1 MLGGIVVIS
10 IGSALYL
17 PTRLG
22 AGPRDGLMLG
32 LHQKFGLSIRVARTI
47 VEVSVLVAGY
57 FLGGT
62 VGAGSGSSP
71 TQMELPKSPV
81 SPIRWPVAMA
91 EAFTVVKVG

>member
-1 MLGGIVVIS
+1 MLGGILVIS

-32 LHQKFGLSIRVARTI
+32 VHRKFGLSIRVARTL
-47 VEVSVLVAGY
+47 VEISVLAAGY

-62 VGAGSGSSP
+62 VGYG
-71 TQMELPKSPV
+71 TL
-81 SPIRWPVAMA
+81 
-91 EAFTVVKVG
+91 AFAFLIGPLVHFMLDFEKKIGLVG